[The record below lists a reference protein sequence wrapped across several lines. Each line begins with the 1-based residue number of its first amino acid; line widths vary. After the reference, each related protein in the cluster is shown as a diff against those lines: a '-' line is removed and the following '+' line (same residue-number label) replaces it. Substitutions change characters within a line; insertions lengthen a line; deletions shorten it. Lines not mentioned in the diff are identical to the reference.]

1 MKVTVCSFVLI
12 LAFISSVVTHCL
24 NLVRLFF
31 RSFARSYVGAFV
43 YLPVYPFVHP
53 FGPVF
58 IYYFVRAFVR
68 WVSYS
73 FVLSFN
79 LSFVFSSVI
88 LCAPRFV
95 YFCGLLFLNQIICLC
110 EGLLFLSTNSF
121 LSCTNV

>member
-12 LAFISSVVTHCL
+12 LAFISSLVTHCL

-68 WVSYS
+68 SVSYS
-73 FVLSFN
+73 FCLSFN
-79 LSFVFSSVI
+79 LSFVFSSV

-95 YFCGLLFLNQIICLC
+95 YLCGLLFLNQIICLC